1 MSSNE
6 TLFEECLHLLRKPT
20 VTRNA
25 VVESL
30 SKLGRVVL
38 SAGTDAKANAGV
50 ILVSGFR
57 VEILD
62 SIKPLTL
69 NQE

>member
-6 TLFEECLHLLRKPT
+6 TLFVECLHLLRKPT

-30 SKLGRVVL
+30 SRLDRAVL
-38 SAGTDAKANAGV
+38 SAGTDAKANAEV
-50 ILVSGFR
+50 MRFSGFR

-62 SIKPLTL
+62 SIKRLTI